1 MTKIQISK
9 LKVLDF
15 EIGILNLF
23 VICDLL
29 FGIWNFC
36 AKHIL
41 AKRGGFPIRKSPDQ
55 RLLGTSPKHIVATP
69 RPSSLFLV

>member
-29 FGIWNFC
+29 FGISVLRTAVW
-36 AKHIL
+36 ASALSLAATYAIL
-41 AKRGGFPIRKSPDQ
+41 ISFF
-55 RLLGTSPKHIVATP
+55 
-69 RPSSLFLV
+69 SSWY